1 MTPILPREM
10 LWTEKL
16 TMEEFFK
23 LDPINEEFFEV
34 FLTLRE
40 EPFAVKANEVKVFN
54 EVYYQ
59 VTRMIFEY
67 PMPNDLEKYVS
78 DIKAN
83 MGWNYSAELVMSMA
97 YFLIS
102 LIDKKE
108 RQLNKFFTKAI
119 NERFF
124 GCMYWKPFKHC
135 FEKLKKEHRKM
146 AYQFK
151 PCPREAEW
159 FEGKYVQ
166 WKIITQEY
174 NLSAIVNVINLWE
187 KHEDKRIVALMIQN
201 SIVFSNHFIGKNVS
215 TVQPILDTLR
225 FYQLPQDTI
234 FHQQTQEEYSNY
246 LLSEEISS
254 YGKDNK
260 EESDNEQLRKN
271 IEALQ
276 SRIIELE
283 ADNERL
289 NALLEK
295 KKRTGTARKFTLVQ
309 IVDYC
314 KNCVEW
320 DDAKSIV
327 AMLNKLLRRIAT
339 DEDSDLV
346 DSIEE
351 LFKKRRY
358 GNTYVKE
365 QNVFPHV
372 GNYKP
377 EIRTQN
383 MNLPMTQT
391 GQEKQKLLEDE

>member
-23 LDPINEEFFEV
+23 LDSINEEFFEV

-59 VTRMIFEY
+59 VTRMLFEY

-97 YFLIS
+97 YFQIS
-102 LIDKKE
+102 LIVRNT

-135 FEKLKKEHRKM
+135 FEKLKKEHRNM
-146 AYQFK
+146 TYQFK
-151 PCPREAEW
+151 PCPRESEW
-159 FEGKYVQ
+159 FKGKYVQ
-166 WKIITQEY
+166 WKKITHEY
-174 NLSAIVNVINLWE
+174 DLSAIVTVINLWD
-187 KHEDKRIVALMIQN
+187 KHDDKSFIAQMIQN
-201 SIVFSNHFIGKNVS
+201 SIIFSNHFIGKNVN
-215 TVQPILDTLR
+215 TVKPILDTLTI
-225 FYQLPQDTI
+225 YQVP
-234 FHQQTQEEYSNY
+234 EEYGY
-246 LLSEEISS
+246 CVSEDMSS
-254 YGKDNK
+254 YG
-260 EESDNEQLRKN
+260 EDNEDDIKFEEMRKER
-271 IEALQ
+271 EALL
-276 SRIIELE
+276 SRISELE

-289 NALLEK
+289 NTLLDK
-295 KKRTGTARKFTLVQ
+295 KKKKTGTARKFTLVE

-314 KNCVEW
+314 KSRVEW

-327 AMLNKLLRRIAT
+327 AMLNKLLRRIGT
-339 DEDSDLV
+339 EEDSDLV

-351 LFKKRRY
+351 EFINRRY
-358 GNTYVKE
+358 GNTYVE
-365 QNVFPHV
+365 NQTIIPNV
-372 GNYKP
+372 GNYQPQIGNQHLSVPVNPLGKQG
-377 EIRTQN
+377 QN
-383 MNLPMTQT
+383 
-391 GQEKQKLLEDE
+391 LLKDE